1 MSRPPLARPS
11 RALALSL
18 FAGTSAWAAADTALA
33 DPLLLRLPHSLL
45 AAPGAAAVLASVV
58 GLAAAIALYRAS
70 SHQRLWPRS
79 ARPRRWRCAAL
90 ALLVV
95 ATLLA
100 VPALGVT
107 AAFSVALSAA
117 MLGAVALPFV
127 NAWRVHVQG
136 GSDVG

>member
-18 FAGTSAWAAADTALA
+18 LAGTSAWAAADTALA
-33 DPLLLRLPHSLL
+33 DPLSQSLL

>member
-18 FAGTSAWAAADTALA
+18 FAGTSARAAADTSLA
-33 DPLLLRLPHSLL
+33 EPLSLPHSLL
-45 AAPGAAAVLASVV
+45 AEPGPAAVLASVV
-58 GLAAAIALYRAS
+58 GLAAAIAFYRAS

-79 ARPRRWRCAAL
+79 ARPRGWRFAAL

-95 ATLLA
+95 ATVLA

-127 NAWRVHVQG
+127 NAWRVHAQG

>member
-33 DPLLLRLPHSLL
+33 DPLSLPHSLL
-45 AAPGAAAVLASVV
+45 AAPDAAAVLASVV

>member
-33 DPLLLRLPHSLL
+33 EPLSLPHSLL
-45 AAPGAAAVLASVV
+45 AEPGPAAVLASVV
-58 GLAAAIALYRAS
+58 GLTTAIALYRAS

>member
-18 FAGTSAWAAADTALA
+18 FAGTSARAAADTALA
-33 DPLLLRLPHSLL
+33 EPLSLPHSLL

>member
-33 DPLLLRLPHSLL
+33 DPLSLPHSLL
-45 AAPGAAAVLASVV
+45 AAPDAAAVLASVV

-107 AAFSVALSAA
+107 AAFWVALSAA

>member
-33 DPLLLRLPHSLL
+33 DPLSLPHSLL
-45 AAPGAAAVLASVV
+45 AAPDAAAVLAWVV

-107 AAFSVALSAA
+107 AAFWVALSAA

>member
-1 MSRPPLARPS
+1 MSRPSLARPS

-33 DPLLLRLPHSLL
+33 DPLPHALL
-45 AAPGAAAVLASVV
+45 AEPGPAAVLASVV

-100 VPALGVT
+100 APALGVT

-127 NAWRVHVQG
+127 NAWRVHAQG

>member
-18 FAGTSAWAAADTALA
+18 FAGTSAWAAADTSLA
-33 DPLLLRLPHSLL
+33 EPLSLPHSLL
-45 AAPGAAAVLASVV
+45 AEPGPAAVLASVL

-127 NAWRVHVQG
+127 NAWRVHAQG

>member
-18 FAGTSAWAAADTALA
+18 FAGTSAWAAADTAPAESLS
-33 DPLLLRLPHSLL
+33 LPHSLL
-45 AAPGAAAVLASVV
+45 AEPGPAAVLASVV

-79 ARPRRWRCAAL
+79 ARPRGWRFAAL

-95 ATLLA
+95 ATVLA

-127 NAWRVHVQG
+127 NAWRVHAQG

>member
-18 FAGTSAWAAADTALA
+18 FAGTSAWAAADTTLA
-33 DPLLLRLPHSLL
+33 EPLPHSLL
-45 AAPGAAAVLASVV
+45 AAPDAAAVLASVV

-127 NAWRVHVQG
+127 NAWRVHAQG

>member
-33 DPLLLRLPHSLL
+33 DPLSPPHSLL

-79 ARPRRWRCAAL
+79 ARPRGWRFAAL

-95 ATLLA
+95 ATVLA

-127 NAWRVHVQG
+127 NAWRVHAQG

>member
-18 FAGTSAWAAADTALA
+18 LAGTSAWAAADTALA
-33 DPLLLRLPHSLL
+33 DPLSLPHSLL
-45 AAPGAAAVLASVV
+45 AAPDAAAVLASVV

-100 VPALGVT
+100 VPALGAT

>member
-33 DPLLLRLPHSLL
+33 DPLSLPHSLL

>member
-18 FAGTSAWAAADTALA
+18 FAGTSAWAAADTSLA
-33 DPLLLRLPHSLL
+33 DPLSQSLL

-117 MLGAVALPFV
+117 MLGAVALPFL
-127 NAWRVHVQG
+127 NAWRVHAQG
-136 GSDVG
+136 DSDVG

>member
-33 DPLLLRLPHSLL
+33 EPLSLPHSLL
-45 AAPGAAAVLASVV
+45 AEPGPAAVLASAV

-79 ARPRRWRCAAL
+79 ARPRGWRFAAL

>member
-18 FAGTSAWAAADTALA
+18 FAGTSAWAAADTSLA
-33 DPLLLRLPHSLL
+33 EPLSLPHSLL
-45 AAPGAAAVLASVV
+45 AEPGPAAVLASVV

-79 ARPRRWRCAAL
+79 ARPRRWRFAAL

-117 MLGAVALPFV
+117 MLGAVVLPFV
-127 NAWRVHVQG
+127 NAWRVHAQG

>member
-18 FAGTSAWAAADTALA
+18 FAGTSAWAADTALA
-33 DPLLLRLPHSLL
+33 DPLSQSLL
-45 AAPGAAAVLASVV
+45 AAPGPAAVLASVV

>member
-33 DPLLLRLPHSLL
+33 EPLSLPHSLL

-127 NAWRVHVQG
+127 NAWRVHAQG

>member
-18 FAGTSAWAAADTALA
+18 FAGTSAWAAADTSLA
-33 DPLLLRLPHSLL
+33 EPLSLPHSLL
-45 AAPGAAAVLASVV
+45 AEPGPAAVLASAV

-79 ARPRRWRCAAL
+79 ARPRRWRFAAL

-127 NAWRVHVQG
+127 NAWRVHAQG

>member
-33 DPLLLRLPHSLL
+33 EPLSLPHALL
-45 AAPGAAAVLASVV
+45 AAPGAAAVLASAV
-58 GLAAAIALYRAS
+58 GLATAIALYRAS

-79 ARPRRWRCAAL
+79 ARPRRWRFAAL

-127 NAWRVHVQG
+127 NAWRVHAQG

>member
-18 FAGTSAWAAADTALA
+18 FAGTSAWAAADTSLA
-33 DPLLLRLPHSLL
+33 EPLSLPHSLL
-45 AAPGAAAVLASVV
+45 AEPGPAAVLASVV

-127 NAWRVHVQG
+127 NAWRVHAQG